1 MRILVVGC
9 GSIGRRHAQNSAQ
22 LAEVAIVDTN
32 AELIHKAAKELD
44 VHIYDNLKSALDGW
58 KPDGVIVAT
67 PTHTHVPIASQV
79 IESGAHVL
87 VEKPLSH
94 NLEGVQSF
102 LERAQH
108 LDRKVF
114 VACNMRFHPAVSL
127 FKSNIHRL
135 GRPFFARAHVGN
147 YLPNMRPDTDYRSL
161 YCANKDQGGGVI
173 LDAIHEVD
181 YLMWLFGP
189 VDNVNCEGGKLS
201 DLEIDVEDY
210 ACICLRHKKGVIS
223 EIQMDYL
230 RPFKRRGCEL
240 VGSQGI
246 LIWNSEG
253 KLPEICTVRFFSKED
268 NSWTT
273 LLETRE
279 LDSNKPYITLIDY
292 FIREIDGRE
301 GPLLRGI
308 DAFTELEV
316 IYTAKKCL
324 NLN

>member
-1 MRILVVGC
+1 VGC

-44 VHIYDNLKSALDGW
+44 VHIYDNLQSALEGW
-58 KPDGVIVAT
+58 EPDGVIVAT
-67 PTHTHVPIASQV
+67 PTYTHLPIASQA
-79 IESGAHVL
+79 IEAGAHVL

-102 LERAQH
+102 LERAQS

-147 YLPNMRPDTDYRSL
+147 YLPNMRPGTDYRSL
-161 YCANKDQGGGVI
+161 YCAHKDQGGGVI

-210 ACICLRHKKGVIS
+210 ACICLRHKKGAIS

-253 KLPEICTVRFFSKED
+253 KLPEICTVRFFSKEE

-279 LDSNKPYITLIDY
+279 LNSNKPYVTLIDY
-292 FIREIDGRE
+292 FLREIDGKE
-301 GPLLRGI
+301 SPLLRGI
-308 DAFTELEV
+308 DAFAELEV
-316 IYTAKKCL
+316 IHTAKKCF
-324 NLN
+324 N